1 MSALSLCG
9 LTVSVDAKYS
19 NPSALALSAVADG
32 IDERAVLVRTDGER
46 GREVFEPVRPCP
58 LRGRAE
64 AQLKTLAAPCAA
76 LRLAFKSARRRQK
89 RLVVVL
95 LDDAAYLGMRLGE
108 ISSLLRGALEVFFFG
123 KDVGIEIEHGQL
135 ERVVQHFYAMGTA
148 RRAATVQQQPRSPP
162 LLFESLDLGVAELGI
177 IYDVQNAF
185 SNNSVI

>member
-19 NPSALALSAVADG
+19 NPSALALSAVA
-32 IDERAVLVRTDGER
+32 
-46 GREVFEPVRPCP
+46 
-58 LRGRAE
+58 
-64 AQLKTLAAPCAA
+64 
-76 LRLAFKSARRRQK
+76 
-89 RLVVVL
+89 
-95 LDDAAYLGMRLGE
+95 AAYLGMRLGE

-135 ERVVQHFYAMGTA
+135 ERVVQHLYAMGTA